1 MTRPKL
7 LFKNARTKVCAAD
20 RKLLNCLALLVSY
33 CAGSLASGL
42 AGRLALAAAALG
54 SGSLQVSLVDGCD
67 VLQKE
72 HLFLVIMYCG

>member
-33 CAGSLASGL
+33 CAGSLAS
-42 AGRLALAAAALG
+42 RLTGSLTLTAAALC
-54 SGSLQVSLVDGCD
+54 SRSLQVSCIDGLD
-67 VLQKE
+67 VLHSEPSPKK
-72 HLFLVIMYCG
+72 V